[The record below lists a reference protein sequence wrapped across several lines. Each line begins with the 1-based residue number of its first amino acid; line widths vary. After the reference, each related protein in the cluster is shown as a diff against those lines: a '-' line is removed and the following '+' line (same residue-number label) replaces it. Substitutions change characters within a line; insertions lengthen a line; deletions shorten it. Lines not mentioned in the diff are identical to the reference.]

1 MPSGNKHRMRDNRKV
16 DMLRFADDIAIVTD
30 NENDLQN
37 ILHTMINLMTTQFNI
52 KINKKET
59 KILICSRMRMEEDRQ
74 RTLSIILEDDIL
86 QQVTEYK
93 YLGGLITNEIKTMK
107 KLPIVISTSSRHQ
120 CWAPKLEK
128 I

>member
-74 RTLSIILEDDIL
+74 RTVSIILEDFIIINMA
-86 QQVTEYK
+86 
-93 YLGGLITNEIKTMK
+93 YLIGTLLEAAWRKW
-107 KLPIVISTSSRHQ
+107 LYLSHSSHENQ
-120 CWAPKLEK
+120 K
-128 I
+128 

>member
-1 MPSGNKHRMRDNRKV
+1 
-16 DMLRFADDIAIVTD
+16 MLRFADDIAIVTD

-59 KILICSRMRMEEDRQ
+59 KILICSRMEEDRQ
-74 RTLSIILEDDIL
+74 RTLSIKLEILEDDIL